1 MRILLKNIFL
11 DIHNTNSALETCQH
25 FLHLG
30 RCNCIFFVNAHCF
43 NIAQKN
49 TQYRKALNQGN
60 LILNDG
66 VGIKIA
72 ASILNIPLK
81 ENMNGTDFIPKLLDF
96 SQQQKQSVFLLGGKP
111 GIAEKVQSEI
121 QKNNPDIRVSGT
133 HHGYFT
139 ASETQE
145 IISKIN
151 QSKATVLIVGMGVPR
166 QEIWLYTYSGKL
178 QHIKIAVAGGAILD
192 FLSGNF
198 KRAPR
203 WIRKIGLEWF
213 FRFSLEPKRLFTRYF
228 IGNIIFLTTILLYK
242 IKKILSLQKTK
253 NHQTNN
259 FN

>member
-1 MRILLKNIFL
+1 MRILLKNTFL

-25 FLHLG
+25 FLHSD

-49 TQYRKALNQGN
+49 PQYRKALNQGN

-72 ASILNIPLK
+72 AFILNIPLK
-81 ENMNGTDFIPKLLDF
+81 ENMNGTDFIPKLLEF

-111 GIAEKVQSEI
+111 GIAEKAQSKI
-121 QKNNPDIRVSGT
+121 QKNNPDIWFSGT

-139 ASETQE
+139 ESEVQE
-145 IISKIN
+145 VISQIN
-151 QSKATVLIVGMGVPR
+151 QSKATILIVGMGVPR
-166 QEIWLYTYSGKL
+166 QEIWLYTYSKKL
-178 QHIKIAVAGGAILD
+178 HHIKIALAGGAILD

-242 IKKILSLQKTK
+242 FKKIFPLK
-253 NHQTNN
+253 NKKIIILII
-259 FN
+259 